1 MATVSKEDVDI
12 HEVGKLIAAEPVF
25 ATRVLQLANSPLFA
39 LQRQVRTI
47 SHAII
52 LLGLDRVKAITFTRA
67 LQDFV
72 TPALKIKA
80 LRACWQNCLATALL
94 AEKLARAA
102 RMDTDFA
109 YVAGLVRDIGR
120 LALLVKYPEPYSNL
134 LAVSGEQQFDL
145 LMMEREL
152 FDIDHCQAG
161 AWLMQQLPF
170 PPELDR
176 NHRPASSTAR
186 SRFLSHAAPG
196 AMRGSASRRV
206 GVRSLCRTRRVP
218 RSKRRWSAAGGR
230 SRPARDRLRAMEARR
245 CRAPERVAVVV
256 SIYGAI
262 YVRFR
267 QGCVSARCLPIGSWW
282 PNSTG
287 WLGWLHGDDHL
298 AACAAGFEI
307 TDRLGDAAQA
317 VTAVDH
323 RRDLA
328 RLDQFSHLG

>member
-1 MATVSKEDVDI
+1 MLELQTEPVQTGPVKQTPWALDELPPFPWVAQRLMATVSKEDVDI

-67 LQDFV
+67 LEDFV

-94 AEKLARAA
+94 SEKLARAA
-102 RMDTDFA
+102 RMDADFA
-109 YVAGLVRDIGR
+109 YVAGLLRDIGR

-161 AWLMQQLPF
+161 AWLLQQLPF
-170 PPELDR
+170 PPELADIITNHHEQLEHDSFRMLHLVQCADR
-176 NHRPASSTAR
+176 LADALGFGVLPDAQPSSIDDALEHVPEAARARLGADYEQWKADVTAR
-186 SRFLSHAAPG
+186 L
-196 AMRGSASRRV
+196 
-206 GVRSLCRTRRVP
+206 
-218 RSKRRWSAAGGR
+218 
-230 SRPARDRLRAMEARR
+230 
-245 CRAPERVAVVV
+245 
-256 SIYGAI
+256 
-262 YVRFR
+262 
-267 QGCVSARCLPIGSWW
+267 
-282 PNSTG
+282 
-287 WLGWLHGDDHL
+287 
-298 AACAAGFEI
+298 
-307 TDRLGDAAQA
+307 QA
-317 VTAVDH
+317 W
-323 RRDLA
+323 R
-328 RLDQFSHLG
+328 

>member
-1 MATVSKEDVDI
+1 MLELQTEPVQTSPVKQTPWALDELPPFPWVAQRLMATVSKEDVDI

-67 LQDFV
+67 LEDFV

-94 AEKLARAA
+94 SEKLARAA
-102 RMDTDFA
+102 RMDADFA
-109 YVAGLVRDIGR
+109 YVAGLLRDIGR

-161 AWLMQQLPF
+161 AWLLQQLPF
-170 PPELDR
+170 PPELADIITNHHEQLEHDSFRMLHLVQCADR
-176 NHRPASSTAR
+176 LADALGFGVLPDAQPSSIDDALEHVPEAARARLGADYEQWKADVTAR
-186 SRFLSHAAPG
+186 L
-196 AMRGSASRRV
+196 
-206 GVRSLCRTRRVP
+206 
-218 RSKRRWSAAGGR
+218 
-230 SRPARDRLRAMEARR
+230 
-245 CRAPERVAVVV
+245 
-256 SIYGAI
+256 
-262 YVRFR
+262 
-267 QGCVSARCLPIGSWW
+267 
-282 PNSTG
+282 
-287 WLGWLHGDDHL
+287 
-298 AACAAGFEI
+298 
-307 TDRLGDAAQA
+307 QA
-317 VTAVDH
+317 W
-323 RRDLA
+323 R
-328 RLDQFSHLG
+328 